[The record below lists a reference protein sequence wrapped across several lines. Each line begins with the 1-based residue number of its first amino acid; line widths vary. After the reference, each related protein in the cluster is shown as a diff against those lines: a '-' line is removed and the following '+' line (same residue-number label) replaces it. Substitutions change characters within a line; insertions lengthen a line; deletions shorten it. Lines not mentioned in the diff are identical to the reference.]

1 MQTFLNA
8 SSVHGYLAKSA
19 SCTDFRHSHCGM
31 VLARVESPAGD
42 VDVNELRELTFIG
55 HIVTFTSGRYKR
67 AWVDDENIRLPGLFA
82 LPSEM
87 TSLVL
92 HLCHSSYFDIWEK

>member
-1 MQTFLNA
+1 MHRFQHSLWNGF
-8 SSVHGYLAKSA
+8 SA
-19 SCTDFRHSHCGM
+19 SNP
-31 VLARVESPAGD
+31 PAGD

-67 AWVDDENIRLPGLFA
+67 AGVDDENIRIPGLFV

-87 TSLVL
+87 TLLVFT
-92 HLCHSSYFDIWEK
+92 SVS